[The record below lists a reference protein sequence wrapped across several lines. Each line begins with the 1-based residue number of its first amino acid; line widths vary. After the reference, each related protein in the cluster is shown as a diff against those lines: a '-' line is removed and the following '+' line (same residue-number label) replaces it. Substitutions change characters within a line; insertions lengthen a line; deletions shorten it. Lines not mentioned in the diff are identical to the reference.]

1 MNQEDIQKAL
11 EALGKSGINVAGD
24 LVLEKHVEHEVN
36 NVEAGGIGIQIINGK
51 AETKS
56 TNEIKQAVI
65 KLMDETDST
74 GKSIIQDQQQWWGIK
89 MVLVQHC
96 GFPAKPFDFEKIL
109 HDMGLDNLRIPYKYE
124 SVRQVKPKLPPN
136 VDLWASYKQTDNEY
150 SMKQVRA
157 ALTLMRLL
165 NI

>member
-1 MNQEDIQKAL
+1 MNQEDIKKAL
-11 EALGKSGINVAGD
+11 EALGKGGITVAGD

-36 NVEAGGIGIQIINGK
+36 NVEAGGIGIQIINSK

-56 TNEIKQAVI
+56 TNEIKQAVM

-96 GFPAKPFDFEKIL
+96 GFPC
-109 HDMGLDNLRIPYKYE
+109 
-124 SVRQVKPKLPPN
+124 VRRCAEGQGAPAEQPEQCGGMR
-136 VDLWASYKQTDNEY
+136 SRR
-150 SMKQVRA
+150 RA
-157 ALTLMRLL
+157 AGAAGAVR
-165 NI
+165 

>member
-1 MNQEDIQKAL
+1 MNEEERKKTF
-11 EALGKSGINVAGD
+11 ENFVKNGITVNGD
-24 LVLEKHVEHEVN
+24 FVMEKHVDYEVA
-36 NVEAGGIGIQIINGK
+36 NVENGGIGIQIINGK

-56 TNEIKQAVI
+56 TNEIKHAVM

-109 HDMGLDNLRIPYKYE
+109 HDMGLDHLRIPYKYE

-136 VDLWASYKQTDNEY
+136 VDLWASYKQTGNEY

-157 ALTLMRLL
+157 ALALMRLL